1 MFQSPLKKVAEK
13 LKPVDSKL
21 SVSSLRFERS
31 SDFKKFIR
39 FIKDE
44 TEQLEKIKL
53 PSVTEV
59 EPKSKAP
66 SALGLFGLG
75 FITLLTS
82 AFGGGD
88 GKKNFAIGGGTK
100 SQFKPPE
107 LPLVGG
113 LRNLQE
119 TPRPRSIRSPFRR
132 DIRKRFGEKTKVR
145 LRKNLVSDVKKQ
157 TRFQR
162 KQRQVIKIQQKELDA
177 SI

>member
-1 MFQSPLKKVAEK
+1 MFQSPLKTVVEK
-13 LKPVDSKL
+13 IKPVDSK
-21 SVSSLRFERS
+21 SSISSLRFERS

-88 GKKNFAIGGGTK
+88 GKDDKFRIGGAPAGSINTLVPGGFGMLKPKAKDIGGAATQTTK
-100 SQFKPPE
+100 FK
-107 LPLVGG
+107 
-113 LRNLQE
+113 
-119 TPRPRSIRSPFRR
+119 
-132 DIRKRFGEKTKVR
+132 
-145 LRKNLVSDVKKQ
+145 KNYSW
-157 TRFQR
+157 F
-162 KQRQVIKIQQKELDA
+162 IF
-177 SI
+177 